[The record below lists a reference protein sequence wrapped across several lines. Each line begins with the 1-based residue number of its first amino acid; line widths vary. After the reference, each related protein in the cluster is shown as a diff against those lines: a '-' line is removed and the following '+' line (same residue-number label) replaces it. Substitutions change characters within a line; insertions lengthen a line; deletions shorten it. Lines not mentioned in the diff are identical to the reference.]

1 MRIIDSNSV
10 GHSGAPA
17 TGRAGEAQ
25 SIHSTTRK
33 GSPAR
38 SASGDFD
45 TVELSGSM
53 KGVEA
58 TLQGEAASRAEKVQ
72 RLAAAVQGGTY
83 QVDVQA
89 VSSALVDEALSGG
102 ER

>member
-10 GHSGAPA
+10 GNCGTPA

-25 SIHSTTRK
+25 SIHSTAKK
-33 GSPAR
+33 GAPVR
-38 SASGDFD
+38 SGAGDFD

-58 TLQGEAASRAEKVQ
+58 TLKDDAAARAEKVQ

-83 QVDVQA
+83 QVDAQA
-89 VSSALVDEALSGG
+89 ISRALIDEALSGG